1 MKLRI
6 VIGLAIVL
14 ALASGAE
21 ARPRFLSTAEVADI
35 MAELHA
41 YGDNCRN
48 WSEDSDATMVLF
60 VSNELKTD
68 DRYRVEYAKARAKHW
83 PAANRLMPREACSI
97 AVERFG
103 PHGRRAPGLLKLK

>member
-1 MKLRI
+1 MLRFI
-6 VIGLAIVL
+6 IGSGVVLLLAC
-14 ALASGAE
+14 GAE

-48 WSEDSDATMVLF
+48 WSENLEATTFLF
-60 VSNELKTD
+60 LSNELKTD
-68 DRYRVEYAKARAKHW
+68 DRYRVEYAKARGKHW
-83 PAANRLMPREACSI
+83 PAANGLPPREACSI

-103 PHGRRAPGLLKLK
+103 PEGRRVPGLLKLK